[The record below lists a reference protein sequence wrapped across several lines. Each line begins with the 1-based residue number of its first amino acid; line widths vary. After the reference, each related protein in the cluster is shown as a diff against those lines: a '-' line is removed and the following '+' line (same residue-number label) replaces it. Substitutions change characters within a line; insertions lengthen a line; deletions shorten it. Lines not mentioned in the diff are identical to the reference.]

1 MKIKDLPEIEKPY
14 EKLESFGASK
24 LSDAELLAVLLKS
37 GTKNKTSVQLAQ
49 EILMLDK
56 EKKGLGFLMD
66 ISLEE
71 LQKIKGLGR
80 VKAIQVKAFAEF
92 ASRFTRPSKLIRR
105 VITCPEDVANIVM
118 GELKNETQ
126 EIIKTVILNSQNEL
140 MRIITNSI
148 GTINSNTI
156 EIREILKEPIKSG
169 AAKIILI
176 HNHPSGDPQ
185 PSESD
190 IIFTKK
196 VEDASGIFGI
206 MLLDHIIIGDGVF
219 VSLKRLRKI

>member
-92 ASRFTRPSKLIRR
+92 ASRFARPSKLIRR

>member
-37 GTKNKTSVQLAQ
+37 GTKNKTSIQLAQ

-56 EKKGLGFLMD
+56 EKKGIGFLMD

-92 ASRFTRPSKLIRR
+92 ASRFARPSKLIRR

-190 IIFTKK
+190 IIFTKR

>member
-92 ASRFTRPSKLIRR
+92 ASRFARPSKLIRR

-169 AAKIILI
+169 AAKIILM